1 MTKRNTNEPAIDPKD
16 IGNSL
21 NELLETLRDGEQG
34 FKTAAEAVG
43 DAEIKRLF
51 LSLGSQRAEFAAELE
66 AELLRLGQEPAE
78 HGHAAGVV
86 HRGWINLRSAI
97 AGKDEGPIVSEAERG
112 EDFAVKK
119 FREALQRGL
128 PAEIQTIVERQYIQ
142 IQDAHD
148 HVRTLERAFGR
159 T

>member
-1 MTKRNTNEPAIDPKD
+1 MTKRNPKDQAIDPKD
-16 IGNSL
+16 VADEL
-21 NELLETLRDGEQG
+21 NDLLETLRDGEQG
-34 FKTAAEAVG
+34 FKTAAEAVD

-51 LSLGSQRAEFAAELE
+51 LSLGSQRAEFATELE
-66 AELLRLGQEPAE
+66 AELLRLGHEPAE
-78 HGHAAGVV
+78 HGHAAGAV
-86 HRGWINLRSAI
+86 HRGWINLRAAV

-128 PAEIQTIVERQYIQ
+128 PAEVQTIVERQYIQ

-148 HVRTLERAFGR
+148 HVRSLEQAFGR
-159 T
+159 K

>member
-1 MTKRNTNEPAIDPKD
+1 MTKRDSKSPAIDPKD
-16 IGNSL
+16 VANEL
-21 NELLETLRDGEQG
+21 NNLLETLRDGEQG
-34 FKTAAEAVG
+34 FKTAADAVD

-51 LSLGSQRAEFAAELE
+51 LSLGSQRAEFATELE
-66 AELLRLGQEPAE
+66 AELLRLGHEPAE
-78 HGHAAGVV
+78 HGHAAAAM
-86 HRGWINLRSAI
+86 HRGWINLRAAV

-128 PAEIQTIVERQYIQ
+128 PAEVQTIVERQYIQ

-148 HVRTLERAFGR
+148 HVRALERAFGK

>member
-1 MTKRNTNEPAIDPKD
+1 MTKQTTNGPAVDPKD
-16 IGNSL
+16 VGKAL

-34 FKTAAEAVG
+34 FKTAADAIDE
-43 DAEIKRLF
+43 AEIKRLF
-51 LSLGSQRAEFAAELE
+51 LSLSGQRAQFASELE
-66 AELLRLGQEPAE
+66 AELLRLGQEPAQ
-78 HGHAAGVV
+78 HGHAAGAM

-119 FREALQRGL
+119 YREVLQAGL
-128 PAEIQTIVERQYIQ
+128 PAEVQTIVERQFIQ
-142 IQDAHD
+142 IEDAHD

>member
-1 MTKRNTNEPAIDPKD
+1 MTKRNPKGPVTDPKD
-16 IGNSL
+16 VGNAL
-21 NELLETLRDGEQG
+21 NELLETLRDGEEG
-34 FKTAAEAVG
+34 FKTAADAVD

-51 LSLGSQRAEFAAELE
+51 LSLGSQRAEFASELE
-66 AELLRLGQEPAE
+66 AELLRLGHEPAE
-78 HGHAAGVV
+78 HGHAAGAV

-119 FREALQRGL
+119 FRETLQRGL
-128 PAEIQTIVERQYIQ
+128 PAEVQTIVERQYVQ

-148 HVRTLERAFGR
+148 HVRSLERAFGR
-159 T
+159 S

>member
-1 MTKRNTNEPAIDPKD
+1 MTKRNPKGPATDPKD
-16 IGNSL
+16 VGNAL

-34 FKTAAEAVG
+34 FKTAAEAVD

-51 LSLGSQRAEFAAELE
+51 LSLGGQRAEFASELE
-66 AELLRLGQEPAE
+66 AELLRLGHEPAE
-78 HGHAAGVV
+78 HGHAAGAM

-119 FREALQRGL
+119 FRETLQRGL
-128 PAEIQTIVERQYIQ
+128 PAEVQTIVERQYIQ

-148 HVRTLERAFGR
+148 HVRSLERAFGR
-159 T
+159 S